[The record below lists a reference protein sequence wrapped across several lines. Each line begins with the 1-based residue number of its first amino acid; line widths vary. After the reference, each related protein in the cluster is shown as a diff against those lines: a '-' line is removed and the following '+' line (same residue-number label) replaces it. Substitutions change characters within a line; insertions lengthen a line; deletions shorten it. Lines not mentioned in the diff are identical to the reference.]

1 MEGFELT
8 KEFDLNYSVL
18 TLKLL
23 KDKRL
28 AAGNNFGILNIYDL
42 ISYEPD
48 IIIKNEFK
56 EWITNINQLANE
68 DLIVSSNRIVKIIKL
83 EKNTYSVI
91 QSIKLTGG
99 IFEQGYGA
107 GGIYMI
113 CNKIIELSNNDLA
126 ICIRYHNLI
135 QLWKKKNGEYYH
147 YDDLIEENKS
157 ICEIFEI
164 KKNYLLSDNNHYHHL
179 VIWDTEKKQINTILK
194 NIIVNYIISDTKT
207 SFLNKKTI
215 AYCGFSYLYII
226 EKNKFGV
233 IQAIKS
239 QGNLISIC
247 LFHKNILF
255 TGDYKGLLYQ
265 YEIEGNNIRIKC
277 KNFFEYG
284 EICSIKKIDANR
296 LAIGF
301 SKKKLLIL
309 QKNKIIMK

>member
-8 KEFDLNYSVL
+8 KEFDLNNSVL
-18 TLKLL
+18 ILKLL

-56 EWITNINQLANE
+56 QWITNINQLSNE
-68 DLIVSSNRIVKIIKL
+68 DLIVSSNEIVKIIKI

-91 QSIKLTGG
+91 QRIKLTGG
-99 IFEQGYGA
+99 IFECGYGS

-135 QLWKKKNGEYYH
+135 QLWKKKNGECYH

-194 NIIVNYIISDTKT
+194 DIIVNYIISDTKT
-207 SFLNKKTI
+207 SFLNKK
-215 AYCGFSYLYII
+215 
-226 EKNKFGV
+226 
-233 IQAIKS
+233 Q
-239 QGNLISIC
+239 
-247 LFHKNILF
+247 
-255 TGDYKGLLYQ
+255 
-265 YEIEGNNIRIKC
+265 
-277 KNFFEYG
+277 
-284 EICSIKKIDANR
+284 
-296 LAIGF
+296 
-301 SKKKLLIL
+301 LLIVDFHIYIL
-309 QKNKIIMK
+309 LRKTNSV